1 MAWYPDAIRK
11 PVERY
16 KPGGSS
22 AQAMPNPR
30 RFCLH
35 TAVSSGDS
43 LFGLFNT
50 PGNAV
55 AHFYVRESGRVEQY
69 VSTDMRSSANLDG
82 NHDTISVESWDNGG
96 RRRTWTPDQIEGVAK
111 LAVWV
116 HEKHGIP
123 LERCPSSKP
132 GSKGIAWHRLG
143 IDGNFPEAPGKL
155 RGGRVH
161 GGEQWSES
169 FGKECPFDE
178 KIKGIVDDIIPR
190 AKALQKGGDWFD
202 MATKAELREV
212 VDNALAADHDQ
223 IRKIVDQAV
232 ADERE
237 QLVQRIAKFLLDEV
251 DLFPNDPDRE
261 LRIRTALIKAASA

>member
-1 MAWYPDAIRK
+1 M
-11 PVERY
+11 
-16 KPGGSS
+16 
-22 AQAMPNPR
+22 
-30 RFCLH
+30 
-35 TAVSSGDS
+35 
-43 LFGLFNT
+43 
-50 PGNAV
+50 
-55 AHFYVRESGRVEQY
+55 
-69 VSTDMRSSANLDG
+69 
-82 NHDTISVESWDNGG
+82 
-96 RRRTWTPDQIEGVAK
+96 
-111 LAVWV
+111 

-178 KIKGIVDDIIPR
+178 KIKGIVDDIIPW

-261 LRIRTALIKAASA
+261 LSIRTALIKAASA